1 MISRPIFR
9 LGIVAA
15 VLWLVFFLAL
25 SLATMDDGPTSDMLL
40 YIGLGGAAAIVVLGR
55 MLAWALSPLSARKE
69 RSAER

>member
-1 MISRPIFR
+1 
-9 LGIVAA
+9 
-15 VLWLVFFLAL
+15 
-25 SLATMDDGPTSDMLL
+25 MDDGPTSDMLL